1 MVYISVMHVPPGQE
15 GPSITGGMDKYFVG
29 DLVEVNCSSPR
40 SQKLPELQWQ
50 LNNESVSTLLT

>member
-1 MVYISVMHVPPGQE
+1 MHVPPGQE
-15 GPSITGGMDKYFVG
+15 GPSITGGMAKYFVG

-50 LNNESVSTLLT
+50 LNNESVCILLT